1 MTFDRIALGPK
12 DRPAVSLHRVT
23 NQPPM
28 LLEQGR
34 VVVARLTE
42 EPRRPFD
49 IGEQECDRAGG
60 ELRHLSCFRQNGCG
74 LSLHSTTTGPADVA
88 ALAGRRL

>member
-1 MTFDRIALGPK
+1 MTLDRIALGPK

-28 LLEQGR
+28 LIEQGR

-49 IGEQECDRAGG
+49 R
-60 ELRHLSCFRQNGCG
+60 
-74 LSLHSTTTGPADVA
+74 
-88 ALAGRRL
+88 